1 MEPSKIEITNLRDDE
16 ENIKVEAINMSKNYL
31 MFGLVCSGMIIAKK
45 TGFSREEYLD
55 AVQRL
60 AEEYES
66 NLSVGYK
73 EVFADD

>member
-16 ENIKVEAINMSKNYL
+16 ENIKVEAINMSRNDL
-31 MFGLVCSGMIIAKK
+31 MFGLVCLGMIIVKK
-45 TGFSREEYLD
+45 TGLSREEYLN

-73 EVFADD
+73 EVFSDD

>member
-16 ENIKVEAINMSKNYL
+16 ENIKVEAINMSRNDL

-45 TGFSREEYLD
+45 TGLSREEYLN

-73 EVFADD
+73 EVLADD